1 MDSPKY
7 SKFDVSAVTYK
18 VVNGQDIK
26 AFVLTPKDISTGNHP
41 VVVKFHGGFFVSG
54 KSLFADWYAQW
65 SLDYSLLHS
74 AIIVAADYRLL
85 PEATGAELYEDVS
98 DAWDWVRN
106 DLQTHLDSTKQGVK
120 ADLDKVLVLGE
131 SAGGAIALISAL
143 SQPPGFI
150 KAVISTYPF
159 ITLSPRRTKP
169 IFGTPVLPTSVLQDH
184 LDSIQPGKIIT
195 EATPPDRINVA
206 ITIAQQELFPRYYG
220 TDDKHDA
227 FKLLEKANDLPYTF
241 IFHGSE
247 DSAVPVDGSIEWVAA
262 AENRLG
268 QGKVKLHIEQGAEHG
283 FDDETPLETPW
294 LQEGLKEVT
303 ENWLGTGAH

>member
-1 MDSPKY
+1 M
-7 SKFDVSAVTYK
+7 
-18 VVNGQDIK
+18 
-26 AFVLTPKDISTGNHP
+26 
-41 VVVKFHGGFFVSG
+41 
-54 KSLFADWYAQW
+54 
-65 SLDYSLLHS
+65 
-74 AIIVAADYRLL
+74 AADYRLL

-169 IFGTPVLPTSVLQDH
+169 IFGTAVLPTSVLQDH

-206 ITIAQQELFPRYYG
+206 IAIAQQELFPRYYG
-220 TDDKHDA
+220 TDEKHDA
-227 FKLLEKANDLPYTF
+227 WKLLEKASDLPYTF

-262 AENRLG
+262 VENRLG

-283 FDDETPLETPW
+283 FDDETPLEAPW

-303 ENWLGTGAH
+303 ENWLDTGEH